1 MKLGVMGNVFM
12 DKSWE
17 DACRA
22 AKEAG
27 LSAIEPGSGGFV
39 GKKHCNPQA
48 LLKNSDELKKWMA
61 VAEKNGLEI
70 SGFSCHSNMLHPDKK
85 IASEYISDFEATM
98 ELASRTGVKAI
109 NTFAGCPGASED
121 AKNPNWI
128 TCPWPPYFGEAVKW
142 QWEKKIIP
150 FWQEMSKK
158 LKKAKVA
165 VALEIHPGDAVYNT
179 EAFLKLREAVGEEIC
194 CNFDPSHLF
203 WQGMDPIVCI
213 KRIGSAI
220 IHVHAKDSAVDPS
233 VVEFRGVNDWK
244 HYSDVANRA
253 WTFRTVG
260 YGHDYRFWNDFVSTL
275 RLIGYDGVISI
286 EHEDPLMSANEGLSK
301 AISFL
306 KGVLLYE
313 PVDEM
318 WWA

>member
-1 MKLGVMGNVFM
+1 MKLGVMGNVFI

-17 DACRA
+17 DACKM

-27 LSAIEPGSGGFV
+27 LSAIEPGSGCFV
-39 GKKHCNPQA
+39 GKKHCNPQE
-48 LLKNSDELKKWMA
+48 LLKDSDAIKKWAA

-70 SGFSCHSNMLHPDKK
+70 SAFSCHGNLLHPDKK
-85 IASEYISDFEATM
+85 IASEHISDFEATV
-98 ELASRTGVKAI
+98 ELASKIGVKAI

-121 AKNPNWI
+121 AKDPNWI

-150 FWQEMSKK
+150 FWQEMAKK
-158 LKKAKVA
+158 LKKAKVK
-165 VALEIHPGDAVYNT
+165 VALEMHQGDSVYNT

-213 KRIGSAI
+213 KKINSAI
-220 IHVHAKDSAVDPS
+220 VHVHAKDIAINPS

-253 WTFRTVG
+253 WSFRTVG
-260 YGHDYRFWNDFVSTL
+260 YGHDYKFWNDFVSAL
-275 RLIGYDGVISI
+275 RLVGYDGVISI
-286 EHEDPLMSANEGLSK
+286 EHEDPLMSANEGLNK
-301 AISFL
+301 AITFL
-306 KGVLLYE
+306 KGILLYE
-313 PVDEM
+313 PVGGI